1 MTRSQRYPFRFG
13 AFLGLVL
20 TAQVTFSQQYALP
33 PSSTL
38 NKDRLKKVV
47 FSEAALGI
55 AASAGL
61 YFLWY
66 KKFPKS
72 RFHYF
77 NDNSEW
83 LQMDKVGHATT
94 AYTIALIQHD
104 LMRTCGVKEGPSI
117 LIGSLSGLGYMS
129 IIEIMDGFS
138 THWGFSKGDMLANLI
153 GTGLFAAQQKWW
165 GEQRAGLKFSF
176 HGTIFSSYNPSELG
190 NNWKSKLLKDYNG
203 QTYWLSFNIKSF
215 LPSGSGFPVWANL
228 ALGYGAEGMLGAN
241 SNPAIVNGRQ
251 IPEFKRYR
259 QFYIAPDADLF
270 RIQSSTLYNDAAYAT
285 RFLKIPSPA
294 LELNGL
300 RQLKFH
306 WMYY

>member
-1 MTRSQRYPFRFG
+1 MTRSKRFLLRPG
-13 AFLGLVL
+13 TILSLIL
-20 TAQVTFSQQYALP
+20 SAQITFSQQYALP
-33 PSSTL
+33 PASTL

-55 AASAGL
+55 VASAGL

-94 AYTIALIQHD
+94 AYTIGLIQHD

-117 LIGSLSGLGYMS
+117 LIGSLSALGYMS
-129 IIEIMDGFS
+129 IIEVMDGFS
-138 THWGFSKGDMLANLI
+138 THWGFSKGDMLANII

-165 GEQRAGLKFSF
+165 GEQRMSLKFSF
-176 HGTIFSSYNPSELG
+176 HHTMFATYNPSELG
-190 NNWKSKLLKDYNG
+190 NNWKSRIIKDYNG
-203 QTYWLSFNIKSF
+203 QTYWLSLNIKSF
-215 LPSGSGFPVWANL
+215 LSARSNFPAWANL
-228 ALGYGAEGMLGAN
+228 AFGYGAEGMLGAN
-241 SNPAIVNGRQ
+241 SNPAEINGKK

-270 RIQSSTLYNDAAYAT
+270 RIQSSTLFNDAAYAI

-294 LELNGL
+294 LEFNGL
-300 RQLKFH
+300 QQTKFH
-306 WMYY
+306 LVYY